1 MWRLASNQFL
11 QLPFL
16 FYLIENLLHMASIFL
31 IDFSI
36 GKPDPGII
44 FWTLVFFLLVW
55 TIVGRLAFRPIQE
68 ALKKREKDIQ
78 DSIDE
83 AKKARDEMANLKAEN
98 EQLLNEAREERA
110 KILKEAKDVKDSI
123 IKEAKE
129 KANEEARKIVM
140 DAKREIENQR
150 MAAVVDIKNQI
161 GNIAIEVAE
170 KVLKRELDD
179 KSAQESFVQSLV
191 DDAQLN

>member
-1 MWRLASNQFL
+1 MT
-11 QLPFL
+11 
-16 FYLIENLLHMASIFL
+16 SIFL

-44 FWTLVFFLLVW
+44 FWTLLFFVLIWIIL
-55 TIVGRLAFRPIQE
+55 GRFAFRPIQE

-83 AKKARDEMANLKAEN
+83 AKRAREEMANLKAEN

-110 KILKEAKDVKDSI
+110 KILKEAKEVKDSI

-129 KANEEARKIVM
+129 KASEEAKKIVT

-150 MAAVVDIKNQI
+150 MAAIVDIKNQI
-161 GNIAIEVAE
+161 GNIAVEVAE
-170 KVLKRELDD
+170 KVLKRELAD
-179 KSAQESFVQSLV
+179 KPAQESFVKSLV